1 MCQQSVS
8 LWGGVLDFKCVGDFV
23 CGSAIPFCGYN
34 LRIDPVCF
42 RRSFVMLRVGDV
54 QKNNRVNLLDLVLG
68 HSFIYWYSFV
78 QKVQEKQ
85 VDEPH
90 RQVHRC
96 LIFKYLYFSN
106 LFYDIWSLY
115 HKSSLHSSSSSSSAP
130 P

>member
-1 MCQQSVS
+1 
-8 LWGGVLDFKCVGDFV
+8 
-23 CGSAIPFCGYN
+23 
-34 LRIDPVCF
+34 
-42 RRSFVMLRVGDV
+42 MLRVGDV

-96 LIFKYLYFSN
+96 LIFKYYIFQTYSMIYGHCIIN
-106 LFYDIWSLY
+106 LRSILLRLLLQLLLDPFLSG
-115 HKSSLHSSSSSSSAP
+115 
-130 P
+130 